1 MHIGAIFPQGELEL
15 DAIAIRDY
23 ARAVEAM
30 GYHHILFF
38 DHLVGTAPTTIDYV
52 PRTQYTYQSAFHEV
66 FVLLGYLA
74 GITTRVELAPGV
86 IVLPQR
92 QTVLVAKQAAQV
104 DILAEGR
111 LRLGVGA
118 GWNPAEYASLG
129 SDFHTRGKRL
139 DEQIELLRLLWTR
152 PIVDYKG
159 RFHVIDQAGIKPL
172 PKQRPIPVWIGGDSP
187 AALERMARLGD
198 GWICRLTSGRDE
210 ILHIRE
216 QLSTVHERMHAFGRD
231 PQRFGLEG
239 HMRLDRPAEELVAD
253 IRCWRDIGATHLAL
267 RTTGIGLAS
276 VDQHL
281 RALDDAR
288 PLVAAA
294 R

>member
-1 MHIGAIFPQGELEL
+1 MYIGAIFPQGELEL

-38 DHLVGTAPTTIDYV
+38 DHVVGTARSAIDYV
-52 PRTQYTYQSAFHEV
+52 PRTQYTHESVFQEV

-74 GITTRVELAPGV
+74 AVTTRVELTPGV

-104 DILAEGR
+104 DILAGGR
-111 LRLGVGA
+111 LRIGVGV
-118 GWNPAEYASLG
+118 GWNPAEYAALG
-129 SDFHTRGKRL
+129 CQFHDRGKRL

-152 PIVDYKG
+152 PIVDYQG
-159 RFHVIDQAGIKPL
+159 RFHVIDRAGINPL

-210 ILHIRE
+210 ILRI
-216 QLSTVHERMHAFGRD
+216 QAQVSSVHERMREFGRD
-231 PQRFGLEG
+231 PGGFGLEG
-239 HMRLDRPAEELVAD
+239 HLRLDRPAEALVAD
-253 IRCWRDIGATHLAL
+253 LRCWRDIGATHVAL
-267 RTTGIGLAS
+267 RTTGMGLAS

-288 PLVAAA
+288 SLIAAA
-294 R
+294 G